1 MIVQPKKIIV
11 LFDATMP
18 KTKNKQIYSSRFREL
33 IYQFFDIFKEEK
45 KFIIITAFLFL
56 VAGVIYPFAGVA
68 MWFGFLL
75 AVYSAVSNDSIQTIG
90 TFIAS
95 NAERKWY
102 VLWLYI
108 GGIFLVT
115 VTVGWWVN
123 SGDVTYGRLQATDST
138 GALAFPQ
145 PEEFAFLQ
153 IAAPIFLLV
162 LTRLR
167 MPVST
172 TFLLLSSFAISPS
185 AVGSVILN
193 SINAYFLAFTL
204 GLIVWLSITKLTIKY
219 FKGKASQWWTIGQ
232 WITSGVLWAVWIM
245 QDAANVAVYLPRR
258 LDTLQFVSFA
268 SVVFL
273 GLGLIFFL
281 KGDKIQDIVN
291 EKSEVKDIRSA
302 TIIDFVYAL
311 ILVYKLFISVIPL
324 STTWVFIGLL
334 GGRELGFRIR
344 EKAKAKSKKK
354 RIKEAFAMIGK
365 DLGLATIGLLISIII
380 ATSVNPEFK
389 NQLLQLLD

>member
-1 MIVQPKKIIV
+1 
-11 LFDATMP
+11 MP
-18 KTKNKQIYSSRFREL
+18 KTKNKQINSGRFREL
-33 IYQFFDIFKEEK
+33 VYQLFDIFKEER
-45 KFIIITAFLFL
+45 KFIILTAFLFF
-56 VAGVIYPFAGVA
+56 VAGVIYPFTEVA
-68 MWFGFLL
+68 MWFGFVL
-75 AVYSAVSNDSIQTIG
+75 AAYSAVSNDSIQTIG

-115 VTVGWWVN
+115 VTIGWWFN
-123 SGDVTYGRLQATDST
+123 SGDVSYGRLQTTDDS

-145 PEEFAFLQ
+145 PDEFAFLQ

-172 TFLLLSSFAISPS
+172 TFLLLSSFAVSPG
-185 AVGSVILN
+185 AVGSVIGK
-193 SINAYFLAFTL
+193 SINAYFLAFGL
-204 GLIVWLSITKLTIKY
+204 GLIVWLAISRLTSKY
-219 FKGKASQWWTIGQ
+219 FKGKPARWWTVAQ
-232 WITSGVLWAVWIM
+232 WITSGTLWSVWIM
-245 QDAANVAVYLPRR
+245 QDAANIAIYLPRT
-258 LDTLQFVSFA
+258 LDTPQFIGFS

-291 EKSEVKDIRSA
+291 EKSEVRDIRSA

-311 ILVYKLFISVIPL
+311 ILVYKLFVSVIPM

-344 EKAKAKSKKK
+344 EKTKAKSKKK

-365 DLGLATIGLLISIII
+365 DLGLATIGLLISVVI
-380 ATSVNPEFK
+380 ATSVNPEFR
-389 NQLLQLLD
+389 NQLFELFNY